1 MPALPI
7 PRETL
12 MHVVK
17 AMPAAPRILSRLSK
31 IRLDPNIDLDDVTAL
46 LRVDAALTA
55 RIIRV
60 ANSAVY
66 CQGEPYSSIEQALAR
81 VGFSEIYMI
90 ASFAAMA
97 QITDQNLRLYNLA
110 GAKVRENSL
119 LAALTAEALAGP
131 AGIDAHEAYSAGLLR
146 SVGKI
151 GLEGLV
157 FTAGLLR
164 SAKIPVWGQERK
176 DAQKSSYAA
185 DSGRRL
191 GDWETEVIGMNNCE
205 AGEIIL
211 NEWHFPPA
219 ISTALG
225 GHYVP
230 EQAPGDPQLAALLNL
245 AAGAADRRGFG
256 LAGEE
261 AYWDPTPRRLDA
273 AGVSEEQLEAA
284 SEKGFQR
291 FGTLRSAVG

>member
-1 MPALPI
+1 
-7 PRETL
+7 

-17 AMPAAPRILSRLSK
+17 AMPGAPRILSRLSK
-31 IRLDPNIDLDDVTAL
+31 IRLDPNVDLEDVTAL

-66 CQGEPYSSIEQALAR
+66 RQGEPYSSIEQALAR

-97 QITDQNLRLYNLA
+97 QVTDKDLRLYSLP
-110 GAKVRENSL
+110 GARVRENSL
-119 LAALTAEALAGP
+119 LTALTAEALAGE
-131 AGIDAHEAYSAGLLR
+131 AGVDANEAYSAGLLR
-146 SVGKI
+146 SIGKI

-164 SAKIPVWGQERK
+164 SSKIPVWGQERK

-191 GDWETEVIGMNNCE
+191 GDWETEVVGMTNCE

-211 NEWHFPPA
+211 NEWHFPAA
-219 ISTALG
+219 IATALG
-225 GHYVP
+225 GHYAP
-230 EQAPGDPQLAALLNL
+230 EQASGDPQLAAILNL
-245 AAGAADRRGFG
+245 AAGAAESRQFG

-261 AYWDPTPRRLDA
+261 AYWERRPERLTA

-284 SEKGFQR
+284 SERGFQR

>member
-1 MPALPI
+1 
-7 PRETL
+7 
-12 MHVVK
+12 
-17 AMPAAPRILSRLSK
+17 
-31 IRLDPNIDLDDVTAL
+31 
-46 LRVDAALTA
+46 
-55 RIIRV
+55 
-60 ANSAVY
+60 
-66 CQGEPYSSIEQALAR
+66 
-81 VGFSEIYMI
+81 
-90 ASFAAMA
+90 MA
-97 QITDQNLRLYNLA
+97 QVADKDLRLYNLP

-119 LAALTAEALAGP
+119 LTALTLEALAEP
-131 AGIDAHEAYSAGLLR
+131 AGVDANEAYSAGLLR

-185 DSGRRL
+185 DSDRRL
-191 GDWETEVIGMNNCE
+191 GDWETDVIGMTNCE

-219 ISTALG
+219 ISAALG
-225 GHYVP
+225 GHYAP
-230 EQAPGDPQLAALLNL
+230 LQAIGVPQLATLLNL

-261 AYWDPTPRRLDA
+261 AYWEPSPEKYA
-273 AGVSEEQLEAA
+273 AAEVSPEQLDEAA
-284 SEKGFQR
+284 EKGFQR

>member
-17 AMPAAPRILSRLSK
+17 AMPGAPRILSRLSK
-31 IRLDPNIDLDDVTAL
+31 IRLDPNVDLEDVTAL
-46 LRVDAALTA
+46 LRVDAALTS
-55 RIIRV
+55 RIMRT
-60 ANSAVY
+60 ANSALY

-97 QITDQNLRLYNLA
+97 QVTDKDLRLYNLP

-119 LAALTAEALAGP
+119 LTALTAEALAEA
-131 AGIDAHEAYSAGLLR
+131 AGFDANEAYSAGLLR

-176 DAQKSSYAA
+176 DAQKSSFAA
-185 DSGRRL
+185 DSGRQL
-191 GDWETEVIGMNNCE
+191 GDWETDVIGMNNCE

-219 ISTALG
+219 IATALG
-225 GHYVP
+225 GHYAP
-230 EQAPGDPQLAALLNL
+230 EQASGDPQLAALLNL
-245 AAGAADRRGFG
+245 AAGAADDREFG
-256 LAGEE
+256 LPGEE
-261 AYWDPTPRRLDA
+261 AYWERRPERLAA
-273 AGVSEEQLEAA
+273 AGVSEEQLDAA
-284 SEKGFQR
+284 SEKGFLR
-291 FGTLRSAVG
+291 FGTLRTAVG

>member
-1 MPALPI
+1 MPAIPI

-31 IRLDPNIDLDDVTAL
+31 IRLDPNVDLEDVTAL
-46 LRVDAALTA
+46 LRDAALTA

-97 QITDQNLRLYNLA
+97 QVTDKNLRLYNLA
-110 GAKVRENSL
+110 GSKVRENSL
-119 LAALTAEALAGP
+119 LTALVLEAMAGP
-131 AGIDAHEAYSAGLLR
+131 AGFEGHEAYSAGLLR

-157 FTAGLLR
+157 FTAGMLR
-164 SAKIPVWGQERK
+164 STMIPVWGQERK
-176 DAQKSSYAA
+176 GAQEKIFGA
-185 DSGRRL
+185 DLGMKL

-205 AGEIIL
+205 AAEFIL
-211 NEWHFPPA
+211 TEWHFPASIATA
-219 ISTALG
+219 IGS
-225 GHYVP
+225 HY
-230 EQAPGDPQLAALLNL
+230 APDLTIPDKAFPCLLNL
-245 AAGAADRRGFG
+245 AAGAADTLGFG
-256 LAGEE
+256 LPGEE
-261 AYWDPTPRRLDA
+261 AYWEISPEKLSA
-273 AGVSEEQLEAA
+273 AGVDKRQVEAA
-284 SEKGFQR
+284 SERGFKR
-291 FGTLRSAVG
+291 FETLRTAVA